1 MLGEVDRTRD
11 LVHCVVVEG
20 NTEVQLVSRLRRSG
34 DLWIHELMECRTLI
48 EVKLSDANHRDLQF
62 SVALPRVIHVE
73 QSVKLLELWL
83 AEVLKRDTQLHWSMI
98 TSMHLVEA
106 AVEVVAHAAR
116 HVRFEEAPVTVAGRL
131 LLLVYVFH
139 LIGIHLVA
147 GQECDGLL
155 HVARVVPLVHRSNQL
170 VDRRDQ
176 RNGVVSYIVI
186 V

>member
-1 MLGEVDRTRD
+1 MTRAWAQKDFDLLGEVDRTRD

-83 AEVLKRDTQLHWSMI
+83 AEVLKRD
-98 TSMHLVEA
+98 A
-106 AVEVVAHAAR
+106 
-116 HVRFEEAPVTVAGRL
+116 
-131 LLLVYVFH
+131 
-139 LIGIHLVA
+139 
-147 GQECDGLL
+147 
-155 HVARVVPLVHRSNQL
+155 
-170 VDRRDQ
+170 
-176 RNGVVSYIVI
+176 
-186 V
+186 